1 MASAV
6 RVLCA
11 RVCVCLSSFLLTLP
25 AVNPAQCSFYFSQDF
40 FFLICWV
47 LLSSI
52 LLLINALLFCRSAYI
67 TNIHFRDM

>member
-1 MASAV
+1 MQLSRTKNMASAV

-40 FFLICWV
+40 FFFN
-47 LLSSI
+47 LLGFAEFNFI
-52 LLLINALLFCRSAYI
+52 I
-67 TNIHFRDM
+67 D